1 MSNRLAMIEIAV
13 AMQDAAIR
21 ATTPCPKC
29 GDVQVQL
36 VDWSTTPTK
45 WKCRVCKHKF
55 EIEVGECSGP

>member
-1 MSNRLAMIEIAV
+1 MRDRSAMIEIAI
-13 AMQDAAIR
+13 ALQDAAR
-21 ATTPCPKC
+21 EATTPCPKC